1 MHRIRAVAV
10 LPTLFTLGN
19 LICGFF
25 AIVAASRVEA
35 PTSAE
40 VPKTEAIQTVAPM
53 QIVTEWK
60 KEDPV
65 HNCMLAESVHGSLG
79 SGG

>member
-1 MHRIRAVAV
+1 MHRLRAVSV

-35 PTSAE
+35 PTSADIPTTSADSHDA
-40 VPKTEAIQTVAPM
+40 VVADADSSR
-53 QIVTEWK
+53 T
-60 KEDPV
+60 
-65 HNCMLAESVHGSLG
+65 
-79 SGG
+79 